1 MTESYSLTLL
11 FLMIKWKG
19 IQLKIVVS
27 SKKLTKIMQSHRL
40 LVKEY
45 GSDCAKRISARLDE
59 FSQAENLSEIKSDP
73 PPRCHR
79 LHGKLSNKFAVDV
92 SKNFRMIFEGYDR
105 NNEISIDR
113 SKIVTVQILEICD
126 YH

>member
-1 MTESYSLTLL
+1 M
-11 FLMIKWKG
+11 
-19 IQLKIVVS
+19 KIVVGS
-27 SKKLTKIMQSHRL
+27 RKLTKILQSHRL
-40 LVKEY
+40 LVREF
-45 GSDCAKRISARLDE
+45 GTDCAKRINDRLDE

-92 SKNFRMIFEGYDR
+92 SRNFRMIFEGYDQ
-105 NNEISIDR
+105 NNELSVDR
-113 SKIVTVQILEICD
+113 TKIVTVQILEICD